1 MNNKLKV
8 IIFIQAFIVVFLLG
22 ILLGM
27 KIQKNRMKDDGETIE
42 QETANLDNASDSED
56 IDQEKPSDSS
66 NQNNTVSSDNENSD
80 NSSDASTEI
89 SNHVTVDR
97 DVDYGAMDVP
107 EPLQMIGYL

>member
-89 SNHVTVDR
+89 PKNAQGLFLSNQGV
-97 DVDYGAMDVP
+97 
-107 EPLQMIGYL
+107 LFKGYWIDEDDL